1 MIKTNQ
7 ISSVGWSLSIRKIW
21 EKLQTNQQPSLKW
34 YVKCAIQS
42 ENQQNQHQA
51 LLLLSMPKK
60 KIYIEA
66 LRTRSS
72 GNKIIWT
79 ETFVRSKKLAK
90 WKTTLNRRALA
101 CYENLPI
108 KTHLKKCAIFFVCN
122 HNPPSSQISHFR
134 SLHHLFSNNNSE
146 ILMTD
151 TCHWL
156 KPITVILGFLKI
168 FTRRETIT
176 HFRII
181 IFTQSPR
188 FQFSSPILGW
198 IVCFL

>member
-1 MIKTNQ
+1 MCHTKWESTEST
-7 ISSVGWSLSIRKIW
+7 SSTSFTFHS
-21 EKLQTNQQPSLKW
+21 
-34 YVKCAIQS
+34 
-42 ENQQNQHQA
+42 
-51 LLLLSMPKK
+51 KK
-60 KIYIEA
+60 KKYIEA
-66 LRTRSS
+66 PRTRSS
-72 GNKIIWT
+72 GNKIIWA
-79 ETFVRSKKLAK
+79 ETFVRSKKFAK

-108 KTHLKKCAIFFVCN
+108 KTHLKKNVQSFVCVIIT
-122 HNPPSSQISHFR
+122 PPSSQISHFR